1 MPISRPL
8 LASLFGILALL
19 AGRDAA
25 SAAANPQRTEI
36 RVLIDAS
43 GSMRSNDP
51 SNLRAPSLRLLAR
64 LLPDGVVA
72 GAWQFGDDTTDLVPL
87 GRVDERWRQAALER
101 AARVGSRDMY
111 TDVEAAILTA
121 TADWARPAKGVR
133 REVIILTDG
142 IIDVAEGK
150 VESAAS
156 RQRLLAVHLAQ
167 LRRAGVTVNTIAL
180 SKKSDA
186 ALMQALASGTGGYHE
201 TVTRADGLE
210 RAFLRMFEASTTP
223 DSLPLKD
230 NAFVVDDSIREVTLV
245 AFRAPDDPPIRLVQ
259 PDGETISAATAPANI
274 RWEQDEGYDLIT
286 IEGPDAGKWQLEARA
301 DPDSRAL
308 ILTDL
313 QLRTT
318 ELAGTVTRPTDR
330 ELQVALLNRGER
342 VEADAILD
350 STVFTVRVI
359 GPDGSGRELPLNP
372 GRRRGA
378 FKAVLPALSV
388 PGRHELIV
396 SAESPTFMRERRQSL
411 LVATPS
417 TADVALPD
425 EADIASLSES
435 LTDEELVESPE
446 PTVAGHGE
454 VNHSGSPTTAEDHSE
469 AAVEPP
475 DASDTDAPD
484 TASDDSETAT
494 SPVAADADAQGSEQ
508 GSVLADAAS
517 ADESTQLKPALLTN
531 IALVLAFNALLGGFG
546 YAGYKRWKKQQS
558 NADAAMEAI

>member
-1 MPISRPL
+1 MSRPL

-72 GAWQFGDDTTDLVPL
+72 GAWQFGDDTADLVPL

-150 VESAAS
+150 AESAAS
-156 RQRLLAVHLAQ
+156 RQRLLAVQLAQ
-167 LRRAGVTVNTIAL
+167 LQRAGVTVNTIAL

-186 ALMQALASGTGGYHE
+186 ALMQSLAKGTGGYHE

-210 RAFLRMFEASTTP
+210 RAFLRMFEASTAP

-230 NAFVVDDSIREVTLV
+230 NAFIVDDSIREVTLV
-245 AFRAPDDPPIRLVQ
+245 AFRTPDDPPTRLVQ

-301 DPDSRAL
+301 DPDNRAL

-318 ELAGTVTRPTDR
+318 ELAGTVTRPRDR
-330 ELQVALLNRGER
+330 DLQVALLNRGER

-359 GPDGSGRELPLNP
+359 GPDGTGRELPLNP

-378 FKAVLPALSV
+378 FKAVLPALNV
-388 PGRHELIV
+388 PGRHDVIV

-417 TADVALPD
+417 AADSALPD
-425 EADIASLSES
+425 EAEIATLNES
-435 LTDEELVESPE
+435 LTDEEPVDSPE
-446 PTVAGHGE
+446 PTAAGHGE
-454 VNHSGSPTTAEDHSE
+454 VNHSGSATTAEHQSD
-469 AAVEPP
+469 AAVETPG
-475 DASDTDAPD
+475 ANDTDAPD
-484 TASDDSETAT
+484 ATGEDSEAAIG
-494 SPVAADADAQGSEQ
+494 PVADDADAEGSDE
-508 GSVLADAAS
+508 GSVPSDEAS
-517 ADESTQLKPALLTN
+517 VDESSQLKPAMLTN
-531 IALVLAFNALLGGFG
+531 IALVLAFNALLGSIG
-546 YAGYKRWKKQQS
+546 YAGYKRWKKQKS